1 MKTPTWLSTIGGPN
15 ALSIW
20 TWLLSLIWTVAV
32 IGLLEPLQQG
42 RFTYGWLFAVI
53 ASQAIIGLAL
63 WVAIRAV
70 LPKPGNRPRPAAV
83 LAVLIA
89 LGVVRA
95 VTMQAASN
103 ITNYDDGFTL
113 ADRLVFGIG
122 YSLVFGVLIA
132 LVVDG
137 ARTHA
142 TTIAHLRSAQ
152 EELKADLDRDAT
164 ELDRLHEDLVR
175 DVQDELLAGLSQS
188 DLAPEHIRGW
198 ARDVVRRLSHELAEL
213 ADAPGE
219 RDRPFELEPSSV
231 PVSDRVK
238 LILSAMRPPPIPG
251 VLAIVQSLAFLV
263 LLQYESPDIALA
275 HATIGAAFITAALL
289 IFTRVYR
296 PATRP
301 VANAALIAVGLTA
314 MATIS
319 VLGTDVLVRALF
331 PAANSYPIYI
341 VSILIISLALS
352 TYQAVRSKQMTAE
365 EVLAQTVR
373 ELIAERQ
380 RVETAIRSARSR
392 SSKFLHDSIQG
403 ILYAAALSESP
414 ASKVRQDIARAF
426 QEFTEPAAAPTP
438 VEMRANFD
446 RIVDMWGNVLELT
459 VSIDETTAID
469 AFSHIPT
476 SHRVIEATS
485 EGLTNAAKHGRTG
498 PVHLHLITT
507 DSNDL
512 LVVIDSPGRLDPGQ
526 SPTLGLQRLNEL
538 ANNWSLTSDGAS
550 TRLQVAIQRSR

>member
-1 MKTPTWLSTIGGPN
+1 MKTPTWLSSIGGPN

-32 IGLLEPLQQG
+32 TGVLEPLQQG

-53 ASQAIIGLAL
+53 ASQTIIGLAL

-70 LPKPGNRPRPAAV
+70 LPKPGNRPRPYAV

-142 TTIAHLRSAQ
+142 RTMAHLRSAQ
-152 EELKADLDRDAT
+152 EELQADLDRDET

-198 ARDVVRRLSHELAEL
+198 ARDVVRPLSHELAEL
-213 ADAPGE
+213 ADAPREG
-219 RDRPFELEPSSV
+219 DRSFELEPSSV

-238 LILSAMRPPPIPG
+238 LILSAMRLPPIPG
-251 VLAIVQSLAFLV
+251 VLAIVESLAFLV
-263 LLQYESPDIALA
+263 LLQYESPAIALA
-275 HATIGAAFITAALL
+275 HATIGAAFITATLL

-296 PATRP
+296 PTIRP
-301 VANAALIAVGLTA
+301 VANAALIAMGLTA

-319 VLGTDVLVRALF
+319 VLGTDVMVRAFF
-331 PAANSYPIYI
+331 PAPNSYPIYI

-352 TYQAVRSKQMTAE
+352 VYQAFRSTQTAAE
-365 EVLAQTVR
+365 EVLAQTVW

-380 RVETAIRSARSR
+380 RVETAIRSAQSR

-403 ILYAAALSESP
+403 ILYAGALSEASP
-414 ASKVRQDIARAF
+414 STIRKDIIAAFTAFKEEPTERTPQDRRASL
-426 QEFTEPAAAPTP
+426 
-438 VEMRANFD
+438 D
-446 RIVDMWGNVLELT
+446 RLLDMWSAALDVQF
-459 VSIDETTAID
+459 SIDDE
-469 AFSHIPT
+469 SR
-476 SHRVIEATS
+476 RVLFDSQQATEQLLAALS
-485 EGLTNAAKHGRTG
+485 EGLTNAAKHSIALTVLVDVSSSEEGILLTVTTQGRIAQG
-498 PVHLHLITT
+498 ALAGLGSRRALGAADQWSITST
-507 DSNDL
+507 HNRT
-512 LVVIDSPGRLDPGQ
+512 V
-526 SPTLGLQRLNEL
+526 
-538 ANNWSLTSDGAS
+538 LTAQL
-550 TRLQVAIQRSR
+550 T